1 MAKKNS
7 SNQELADQLLNWTK
21 KYRCENELTT
31 ALAKSILEKRDLYKW
46 ADLDPFNF
54 LPYPTH
60 QKNTNRLR
68 LIERLTI
75 LRNVLVFSPVA
86 LTWAAVSEATS
97 AFEKYTS
104 ENDTAVVN
112 FLEFWQNGYG
122 VLATFWHLADVA
134 RLAVVII
141 AIVILLTFYTSFQG
155 QKIAD
160 TEVAELQKLDTE
172 RQILA
177 TNLALFLADKKK
189 ITNVTFNQ
197 AIANS
202 VQRLQSAASSL
213 DTSSKEIYK
222 ASKKLPKID
231 K

>member
-1 MAKKNS
+1 MVRKNS
-7 SNQELADQLLNWTK
+7 NNEELAEQLESWTK
-21 KYRCENELTT
+21 KYRCENDLTVS
-31 ALAKSILEKRDLYKW
+31 LAKSILGKRDLYKW

-54 LPYPTH
+54 LPFPAH
-60 QKNTNRLR
+60 QKNTKRLR

-104 ENDTAVVN
+104 ENSTAVVN

-122 VLATFWHLADVA
+122 VLASFWHLADVA

-160 TEVAELQKLDTE
+160 MEALELQQMDID

-177 TNLALFLADKKK
+177 TNLALFLADKRK

-197 AIANS
+197 AIATS

-213 DTSSKEIYK
+213 DASSKEIYR
-222 ASKKLPKID
+222 ASKKLPRID
-231 K
+231 Q